1 MNRAETLT
9 DSFYMHIEAWTI
21 LALQGKT
28 IQVSR
33 ALSSPYSTLLIY
45 GHLETADT
53 LERLKMPKRQNSKNM
68 D

>member
-1 MNRAETLT
+1 MNHAETLT
-9 DSFYMHIEAWTI
+9 DSIYMRIEAWAI

-53 LERLKMPKRQNSKNM
+53 L
-68 D
+68 